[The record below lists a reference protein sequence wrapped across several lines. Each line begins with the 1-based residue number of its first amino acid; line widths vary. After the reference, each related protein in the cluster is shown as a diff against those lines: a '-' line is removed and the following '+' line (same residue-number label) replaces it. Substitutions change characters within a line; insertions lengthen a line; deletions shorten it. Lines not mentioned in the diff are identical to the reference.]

1 MSYVHQPRLCDRL
14 PSCPHLLGLHDL
26 HRVPAHGEG
35 LAKEHWWDQPL
46 LGPAE
51 ANFRYR
57 AQDFTESRRA
67 HFSEAISVLVFL
79 LMYESATITDE
90 LKDSLFR
97 RCVSRCVCVCVW
109 VCPYKLC
116 VYVCMR
122 VCVYACV
129 YVCMIVCVCVYACVY
144 VCMYV
149 YVCACV
155 HRVCVCCV
163 YVVCVCV
170 YMWWRD
176 GFAYLAH
183 IFTIGKPG
191 I

>member
-109 VCPYKLC
+109 VGPYKLC

-129 YVCMIVCVCVYACVY
+129 YVCMYVY
-144 VCMYV
+144 VCMPV
-149 YVCACV
+149 YTCACMCM
-155 HRVCVCCV
+155 CVPV
-163 YVVCVCV
+163 YMCACMCVCV

-176 GFAYLAH
+176 GFAYRAH